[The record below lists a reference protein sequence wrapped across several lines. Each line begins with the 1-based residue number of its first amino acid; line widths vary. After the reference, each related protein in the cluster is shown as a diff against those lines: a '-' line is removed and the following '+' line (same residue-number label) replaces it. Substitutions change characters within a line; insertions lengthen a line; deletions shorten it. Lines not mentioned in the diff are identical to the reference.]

1 MYYHP
6 FIVIT
11 IITIKCNSAVITLCY
26 SGTDTSVVLKTLTCG
41 PARAENVK
49 FDPKIFIFG
58 AESLFLFVFV
68 NSADHHHNIWGY
80 NFPVFPE
87 IEV

>member
-49 FDPKIFIFG
+49 F
-58 AESLFLFVFV
+58 
-68 NSADHHHNIWGY
+68 
-80 NFPVFPE
+80 
-87 IEV
+87 